1 MDDKQIPHC
10 LSRRTLLL
18 AGARLTLLSA
28 VPGLAAPVWA
38 EQAAHPPLSLA
49 RLSMLI
55 TGVPVWFD
63 YPQAGLANVLVKLGE
78 PAAGGIGAQRD
89 VVAFSARCSHLGGD
103 LRGTLQARH
112 AVLGPCPRHLT
123 TFDLTR
129 HGIVITGHATQS
141 LPQVLLRQDGD
152 DIVAVGMQGL
162 VFGMVPYG

>member
-1 MDDKQIPHC
+1 MDDKHTPHC

-28 VPGLAAPVWA
+28 VPGMAAPVWA
-38 EQAAHPPLSLA
+38 EQAEHPPLPLA
-49 RLSMLI
+49 RLSTLS

-63 YPQAGLANVLVKLGE
+63 YPRAGFANVLVKLGE
-78 PAAGGIGAQRD
+78 PAAGVLSRSATWSPLAR
-89 VVAFSARCSHLGGD
+89 VAAAWGD

-162 VFGMVPYG
+162 VFGMVPHE

>member
-1 MDDKQIPHC
+1 MNDKHTPHC

-18 AGARLTLLSA
+18 AGARLTLLSTI
-28 VPGLAAPVWA
+28 PGLAAPLWA
-38 EQAAHPPLSLA
+38 EQAAHPPRVLA
-49 RLSMLI
+49 RLSAL
-55 TGVPVWFD
+55 TAGVPIWFD
-63 YPQAGLANVLVKLGE
+63 YPQAGWANVLVKLGE

-89 VVAFSARCSHLGGD
+89 VVAFSARCSHMGGD
-103 LRGTLQARH
+103 LRGTLQEQH

-141 LPQVLLRQDGD
+141 LPQVLLRLDGD

-162 VFGMVPYG
+162 VFGVVPHA